1 MVTFGRFAAFSLL
14 VSIATASHVV
24 ISTIGTGTGIAEGV
38 PRYLTTSPHQAR
50 RSRIQPCTDITSLSL
65 TATSTH
71 NDLPT
76 SHSDS
81 YKPQLTI
88 SVQENHQNGLHQS
101 HRHLPLR
108 RTRPNHTRPRP
119 RHLRQSTPQASRPT
133 RAPTPQLPHLQRN
146 LRGLRR
152 SRCARFHVLAPCLC
166 VEP

>member
-1 MVTFGRFAAFSLL
+1 MVTFERFDAFSLL

-65 TATSTH
+65 TVTSTH

-81 YKPQLTI
+81 
-88 SVQENHQNGLHQS
+88 
-101 HRHLPLR
+101 
-108 RTRPNHTRPRP
+108 
-119 RHLRQSTPQASRPT
+119 
-133 RAPTPQLPHLQRN
+133 
-146 LRGLRR
+146 
-152 SRCARFHVLAPCLC
+152 C
-166 VEP
+166 